1 LPPGEQ
7 ADTVDTWIDKA
18 ARVNSINKQFAF
30 ICDVITKIPN
40 RELLYD
46 LIPYLTNVRVI
57 LSACSRYLQWV
68 GLRDCKKPLRCGP
81 TLAGLPGGVAG
92 DLMRLYP
99 VQNMEQFPLTGP
111 PPSSSFT
118 VLPFQYKPG
127 KDEVQELEV
136 NACLGEDL
144 TTWGPLVAKAKHTL
158 LARQEGEVVGMLAS
172 WQIDTLKEVKEE
184 VGNATALQDLKTV
197 KTLARVWGRRDSLA
211 WLIQPN
217 LLLQVLTSVADND
230 GGVAVSLA
238 ASQHALVAILK
249 LLEFKEFKHK
259 DFNKSGHHLLWREL
273 P

>member
-1 LPPGEQ
+1 
-7 ADTVDTWIDKA
+7 
-18 ARVNSINKQFAF
+18 
-30 ICDVITKIPN
+30 
-40 RELLYD
+40 
-46 LIPYLTNVRVI
+46 
-57 LSACSRYLQWV
+57 
-68 GLRDCKKPLRCGP
+68 
-81 TLAGLPGGVAG
+81 
-92 DLMRLYP
+92 MRLYP

-118 VLPFQYKPG
+118 VLPFQYKSVLPISNMLICLSRRPG

-184 VGNATALQDLKTV
+184 VGKKHANALQDLKTV

-217 LLLQVLTSVADND
+217 LLLQVRQHQINLCLFKRMLIFVVQVLTSVADND

-259 DFNKSGHHLLWREL
+259 DFNKSGQHLLWREL

>member
-1 LPPGEQ
+1 
-7 ADTVDTWIDKA
+7 
-18 ARVNSINKQFAF
+18 
-30 ICDVITKIPN
+30 
-40 RELLYD
+40 
-46 LIPYLTNVRVI
+46 
-57 LSACSRYLQWV
+57 
-68 GLRDCKKPLRCGP
+68 
-81 TLAGLPGGVAG
+81 
-92 DLMRLYP
+92 MRLYP

-118 VLPFQYKPG
+118 VLPFQYKSVLPISSMLICLSRRPG

-184 VGNATALQDLKTV
+184 VGKKHANALQDLKTV

-217 LLLQVLTSVADND
+217 LLLHVRQHQINFCLLKKKINIC
-230 GGVAVSLA
+230 GPGVDKCS
-238 ASQHALVAILK
+238 
-249 LLEFKEFKHK
+249 
-259 DFNKSGHHLLWREL
+259 
-273 P
+273 